1 MILIMKLLFPG
12 SFDPFTIGHLDLVQR
27 ALKIADGVVIAVGIN
42 ESKKCMFTAQERVD
56 AIARFFESEPRVS
69 VLSYSGL
76 TMDMVRKTGA
86 DAILR
91 GVRSVSDFEF
101 ERNMADVNGKVGGV
115 ETIMLASAPQLQHVS
130 SSVVRELA
138 LFGHDVSDMIIDTF
152 DLKR

>member
-1 MILIMKLLFPG
+1 MKLLFPG

>member
-1 MILIMKLLFPG
+1 MKLLFPG

-27 ALKIADGVVIAVGIN
+27 ALKIADCVVIAVGIN

>member
-1 MILIMKLLFPG
+1 MKLLFPG

-27 ALKIADGVVIAVGIN
+27 ALKIADSVVIAVGIN